1 MTVNGVSG
9 AGAGMAAGSA
19 GMSPASDPVSK
30 NLQRQIADAQKKLQE
45 LSTNKD
51 LSTEEKKEKKQELQ
65 KTIND
70 LNMQLRQHQ
79 IDERR
84 AKQKEQESFDD
95 MLGGEQKIG
104 EEDENASVTIS
115 AAGMEALI
123 SAGAAMDQAKVHGS
137 VATKMEGRAG
147 VLKAEIAL
155 DSARFGENAVASK
168 KAELA
173 DVEKKAMDAVS
184 SQMSSLADADK
195 AMEKASETDKKTEAE
210 KSEDKKAEEEENTSE
225 SGIAENADGTENVM
239 AQETAQEMQ
248 YVAVDVKV

>member
-1 MTVNGVSG
+1 MTVNGVN
-9 AGAGMAAGSA
+9 GAGMAAGSA
-19 GMSPASDPVSK
+19 GMSQGSDPVSK

-45 LSTNKD
+45 LSDNKD
-51 LSTEEKKEKKQELQ
+51 LSSEEKMKKRQELQ
-65 KTIND
+65 QTIND

-104 EEDENASVTIS
+104 KEDEEASVTIS

-155 DSARFGENAVASK
+155 DSARSGESAVAAK

-173 DVEKKAMDAVS
+173 DVEKTAMDAVS
-184 SQMSSLADADK
+184 SQMSSLAEADK
-195 AMEKASETDKKTEAE
+195 AMEKASDTDKKTEAE
-210 KSEDKKAEEEENTSE
+210 KSEDEKDEEEENASE
-225 SGIAENADGTENVM
+225 GIAAENADGVENVTV
-239 AQETAQEMQ
+239 QETTQGMR
-248 YVAVDVKV
+248 YVPVDVKV